1 MEIDLDLDDLFSD
14 EEETKQPEKK
24 NSDDSGE
31 PVKKVA
37 SHRAGKRQLS
47 RKASS
52 ERALEES
59 LNWYFEEGDCYH
71 CFSFGDVDS
80 ASYLKHV
87 LKQQRIKYL
96 AISTWCMA
104 GADVEDLEKWH
115 DRGYI
120 GRVDFFLGEI
130 FTGSYPEV
138 YEMVKAFCRKCGGRL
153 VIFRNHAKVMIVKG
167 EKFDCLIES
176 SANVNTNPRSE
187 NTVLTVDKQLVSDYI
202 KLFAEIKSF
211 NREFDDIAPYIG
223 ESEANDNGGGKISD
237 KKPRTTEKRSGG
249 ITNKR
254 GKSNKRNS

>member
-1 MEIDLDLDDLFSD
+1 MDIDLDDLFTD
-14 EEETKQPEKK
+14 DTPKK
-24 NSDDSGE
+24 KKTEE
-31 PVKKVA
+31 PVADGAESEKKVA

-59 LNWYFEEGDCYH
+59 LDWYFQEGDCYH

-80 ASYLKHV
+80 MSYFKHV
-87 LKQQRIKYL
+87 LKQQRVNYL

-104 GADVEDLEKWH
+104 GADVEDLEKWY

-130 FTGSYPEV
+130 FPGSYPEV
-138 YEMVKAFCRKCGGRL
+138 YEMTKAFCRKCGGRL
-153 VIFRNHAKVMIVKG
+153 VIFRNHSKIMIVKG

-187 NTVLTVDKQLVSDYI
+187 NTVLTVDKPLVSSYI
-202 KLFAEIKSF
+202 ELFAGIKSF
-211 NREFDDIAPYIG
+211 NREFDDVEPYT
-223 ESEANDNGGGKISD
+223 ESEAADNGGGNVSNKEH
-237 KKPRTTEKRSGG
+237 REVEKRPRAAA
-249 ITNKR
+249 NKR
-254 GKSNKRNS
+254 RKSDQSDG